1 MKFRKLII
9 SLLGTALLTS
19 SVGLSTTTASAD
31 TLDDSQN
38 TTEVQPKNLKWAY
51 PFKANKKN
59 GVRPMY
65 NAQTFGIT
73 NYMRSTTPPSY
84 FHDGW
89 DFGFSEVGHSNVY
102 AIHQGTVKKVAYG
115 NGLGWFIWVISPDNY
130 VEVYQ
135 EGFNKKKDI
144 YVKTDQK
151 IKLGQKIGKLTGSH
165 LHLGV
170 TQTNKD
176 YINKYGFPCKNWNV
190 NNGTWLNPIEVI
202 KSNLKK

>member
-65 NAQTFGIT
+65 NACLLYTSDAADDCC
-73 NYMRSTTPPSY
+73 R
-84 FHDGW
+84 
-89 DFGFSEVGHSNVY
+89 V
-102 AIHQGTVKKVAYG
+102 
-115 NGLGWFIWVISPDNY
+115 
-130 VEVYQ
+130 
-135 EGFNKKKDI
+135 
-144 YVKTDQK
+144 
-151 IKLGQKIGKLTGSH
+151 
-165 LHLGV
+165 
-170 TQTNKD
+170 
-176 YINKYGFPCKNWNV
+176 
-190 NNGTWLNPIEVI
+190 
-202 KSNLKK
+202 

>member
-1 MKFRKLII
+1 MEFRKLII

-89 DFGFSEVGHSNVY
+89 DFGFSERSEEHTSELQSRFDLVCR
-102 AIHQGTVKKVAYG
+102 
-115 NGLGWFIWVISPDNY
+115 L
-130 VEVYQ
+130 
-135 EGFNKKKDI
+135 
-144 YVKTDQK
+144 
-151 IKLGQKIGKLTGSH
+151 L
-165 LHLGV
+165 
-170 TQTNKD
+170 
-176 YINKYGFPCKNWNV
+176 
-190 NNGTWLNPIEVI
+190 
-202 KSNLKK
+202 